1 MKISI
6 SDIRCVGDIKK
17 DKTGNRAGLQPHISE
32 ISYIIESHKYS
43 RFGPVV
49 TLINFVRVANVY
61 RYALLLCVLEGALL
75 KQANTIKHAHAHSP
89 AHTHRYT
96 HRHTHRHTHTNA
108 RTHTHSGASALDAE
122 QHAATV
128 RAASVARRAHSIPVV
143 ASPPLKALGVFEFA
157 GK

>member
-89 AHTHRYT
+89 AHTHRYRTDTRTDTRTQT
-96 HRHTHRHTHTNA
+96 HAHIHTQVPLHWMRSSMP
-108 RTHTHSGASALDAE
+108 RPCALRLWLAE
-122 QHAATV
+122 H
-128 RAASVARRAHSIPVV
+128 IPFQLWHH
-143 ASPPLKALGVFEFA
+143 PL
-157 GK
+157 